1 MATIGQKLR
10 RAREA
15 KHLTIDE
22 VAEQTKINQNFIV
35 ALESDDYQAFNEEF
49 YIKQY
54 IRTYA
59 RFLGLNSRTLIAD
72 IDEEEYEE
80 KGEIHVSQ
88 LLFEQKKR
96 ATERTQR
103 QFKTMDILQKTF
115 MVFVIVLMLIAIWF
129 VSITILPKQEFQ
141 RPGEL
146 GQTAYQND
154 ETNLKNL
161 SI

>member
-22 VAEQTKINQNFIV
+22 VTEQTKINQNFII
-35 ALESDDYQAFNEEF
+35 ALETDDYQAFKEEF

-54 IRTYA
+54 IRTYS

-72 IDEEEYEE
+72 IDEDEYEE

-103 QFKTMDILQKTF
+103 QFKTMDVLQKTF
-115 MVFVIVLMLIAIWF
+115 AIFVIIIILIAIWF
-129 VSITILPKQEFQ
+129 VSITLLPKREFQ

-146 GQTAYQND
+146 GETSYQIQEKNV
-154 ETNLKNL
+154 KNL